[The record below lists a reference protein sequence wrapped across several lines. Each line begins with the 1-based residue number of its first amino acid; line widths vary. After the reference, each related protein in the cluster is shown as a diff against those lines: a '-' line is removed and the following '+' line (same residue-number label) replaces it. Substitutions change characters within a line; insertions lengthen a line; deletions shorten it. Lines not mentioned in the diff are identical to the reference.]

1 MRTLNNLDNILTSLV
16 NNQFNLRP
24 IFLIKIDSLEVYY
37 DIKYE
42 GMYVLKLKTNSNFLK
57 ENQYI
62 LDYFVNYADIDY
74 YIKNNYLNNI
84 MFVEKEIIN
93 EIDNIKKY
101 ILSNCISFKEVLEKL
116 NITNDLYL
124 ELTLEAYSLRLEK
137 PNLKYNVINE
147 QLDLYDSD
155 ILVSSRYNILRK

>member
-101 ILSNCISFKEVLEKL
+101 ITRLAIFAVISHFAFSYYEEGSL
-116 NITNDLYL
+116 NNIFA
-124 ELTLEAYSLRLEK
+124 TLNSIYSLFIFKLWK
-137 PNLKYNVINE
+137 K
-147 QLDLYDSD
+147 
-155 ILVSSRYNILRK
+155 